1 MAEGGCHDKAG
12 LPKTRLEQIGYPTR
26 RKGPLMGAKR
36 DELIKEEVLNRVS
49 KRQLSLARVQG

>member
-1 MAEGGCHDKAG
+1 
-12 LPKTRLEQIGYPTR
+12 
-26 RKGPLMGAKR
+26 MGAKR